1 MIKLWIPLALAG
13 VLGACSDT
21 SGVDPDAIPGPELLA
36 VRTAL
41 DSAFL
46 HDTTLDR
53 AFTGDSGLYALM
65 STLVFFFIDR
75 ASRIGQGTD
84 TTRVVGI
91 EFDIDA
97 TQNGMRV
104 ISNFTTL
111 LAWKGYDSTTSTV
124 DSVLFLLGSG
134 RAPVNDSLRPRF
146 TLDSA
151 STGTGF
157 VIHEARNSAV
167 TKWWSRGGHLR
178 TTASQYGTAHGTA
191 SFSVARGSLSG
202 AFTINAK
209 LVPDS
214 STAVTSALDF
224 GNGARA
230 IKVKIRGTLPSPAP
244 MR

>member
-1 MIKLWIPLALAG
+1 MKKLWIPLALAG

-97 TQNGMRV
+97 TQNGTRV
-104 ISNFTTL
+104 ISNFTTDR
-111 LAWKGYDSTTSTV
+111 KSTR
-124 DSVLFLLGSG
+124 L
-134 RAPVNDSLRPRF
+134 
-146 TLDSA
+146 
-151 STGTGF
+151 
-157 VIHEARNSAV
+157 NS
-167 TKWWSRGGHLR
+167 SHRC
-178 TTASQYGTAHGTA
+178 
-191 SFSVARGSLSG
+191 
-202 AFTINAK
+202 I
-209 LVPDS
+209 
-214 STAVTSALDF
+214 
-224 GNGARA
+224 
-230 IKVKIRGTLPSPAP
+230 
-244 MR
+244 